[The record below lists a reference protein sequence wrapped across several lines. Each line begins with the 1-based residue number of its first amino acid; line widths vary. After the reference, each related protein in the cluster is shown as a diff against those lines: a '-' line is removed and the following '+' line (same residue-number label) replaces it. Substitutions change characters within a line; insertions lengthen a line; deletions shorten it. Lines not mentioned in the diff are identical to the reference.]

1 MVEAENEFL
10 KLENYR
16 LQHENKLIKQEKS
29 FLIEQIKFMQNLI
42 KSNNVNISIE
52 NKNSEIRNENF
63 DIEKN
68 INTNLC
74 KNTSHLPVTKHTPIQ
89 LNGGNQKPL
98 GKIFSVF
105 VICMLSMAYVS
116 FDPDFASD
124 EKITVRNGST
134 FSLNDSSDRQQI
146 VKNNFSSF
154 YSNLFKFLFVLIC
167 GMLTWNISKFKSYLE
182 NVFRIKDKN
191 L

>member
-1 MVEAENEFL
+1 M
-10 KLENYR
+10 ENYR
-16 LQHENKLIKQEKS
+16 LQHENKLIKKEKA

-42 KSNNVNISIE
+42 KSNNVNIH
-52 NKNSEIRNENF
+52 NKNPEAKNENF

-68 INTNLC
+68 LNTDL
-74 KNTSHLPVTKHTPIQ
+74 KNNVSHLPVTRPIN

-105 VICMLSMAYVS
+105 VICMLSMVYVS
-116 FDPDFASD
+116 FDSDFSND

-134 FSLNDSSDRQQI
+134 FSLNDSSDRSRQQN
-146 VKNNFSSF
+146 VNNNFSSL
-154 YSNLFKFLFVLIC
+154 YSNILKFLFVLIC
-167 GMLTWNISKFKSYLE
+167 GIVTWNISKLKNYIG